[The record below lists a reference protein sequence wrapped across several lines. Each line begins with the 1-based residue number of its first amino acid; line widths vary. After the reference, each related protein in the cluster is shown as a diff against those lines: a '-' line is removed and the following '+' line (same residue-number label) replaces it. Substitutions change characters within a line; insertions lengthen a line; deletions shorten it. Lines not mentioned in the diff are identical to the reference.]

1 MHICC
6 VWYLKKIDFFFRC
19 WVVNEQEAEVD
30 GGHDLWSATRD
41 PPVHPTEGVWPQ
53 DRTVPV
59 QGMQGS
65 GRPPDQNQPREEI
78 RVCWSELWDQI
89 QIGKDFLPANCFA
102 DYCRVFS
109 FWFLEDVGFEFFV
122 YCGYILFF
130 GFNVP
135 LNKDKALSVS
145 VESIIQSQKLL
156 INLKFDCLTCIWIL
170 CAENGG
176 R

>member
-1 MHICC
+1 MS
-6 VWYLKKIDFFFRC
+6 
-19 WVVNEQEAEVD
+19 AEVNY
-30 GGHDLWSATRD
+30 GIRFKSVRISYL
-41 PPVHPTEGVWPQ
+41 
-53 DRTVPV
+53 RTVFLIIA
-59 QGMQGS
+59 GS
-65 GRPPDQNQPREEI
+65 SVSG
-78 RVCWSELWDQI
+78 
-89 QIGKDFLPANCFA
+89 
-102 DYCRVFS
+102 
-109 FWFLEDVGFEFFV
+109 FLEEVGFEFFV

-135 LNKDKALSVS
+135 LNKDEALSVS

>member
-1 MHICC
+1 MNRK
-6 VWYLKKIDFFFRC
+6 LKLMGVTTC
-19 WVVNEQEAEVD
+19 GQLQEIPQSTLQKEFGPKTGLSLYRGCRGQDDRQIKTNQERKSVSAEVNY
-30 GGHDLWSATRD
+30 G
-41 PPVHPTEGVWPQ
+41 
-53 DRTVPV
+53 
-59 QGMQGS
+59 
-65 GRPPDQNQPREEI
+65 I
-78 RVCWSELWDQI
+78 RFKSVRIS
-89 QIGKDFLPANCFA
+89 NCFS

-135 LNKDKALSVS
+135 LNKDEALSVS
-145 VESIIQSQKLL
+145 VDSIIQSQKLL
-156 INLKFDCLTCIWIL
+156 IDLKFDCLTCIWIL

>member
-1 MHICC
+1 M
-6 VWYLKKIDFFFRC
+6 
-19 WVVNEQEAEVD
+19 
-30 GGHDLWSATRD
+30 
-41 PPVHPTEGVWPQ
+41 
-53 DRTVPV
+53 
-59 QGMQGS
+59 
-65 GRPPDQNQPREEI
+65 
-78 RVCWSELWDQI
+78 
-89 QIGKDFLPANCFA
+89 NCFA

-109 FWFLEDVGFEFFV
+109 FWFLEEVGFEFFV

-135 LNKDKALSVS
+135 LNKDEALSVS